1 MTIRYNWGR
10 LNSILAP
17 FSLRYYDQSTTSWAG
32 TLNRVL
38 DNSFSADAFSAQGRI
53 KAICLRV
60 EATPFAPADSWVK
73 QVYTDNEDSA
83 KLWLSVKAR
92 IPELHSCLCDPFAI
106 DVQRE
111 YKGEGIQ
118 GLIEMYPTFLSRFPL
133 GENGFTSVPAAG
145 EIIEV
150 DFDDRKNFTN
160 PTYIGRIGTAN
171 LVDGNPSAS
180 PGVANTF
187 KESLNNADLRI
198 TDGETGTGTPG
209 NSDLT
214 TPVPTPTTRAPGA
227 VFKAAAADTARGT
240 RKKTENIVIH
250 TVGLQGRGYVAIN
263 EFKKSG
269 RKPATSTHF
278 VIKKDGTV
286 TQMHDLDTK
295 TIHAK
300 NINYKSIGI
309 EHAAPGDPPTAYFW
323 ASEPG
328 EKLLRSSAKLV
339 SWLCEKYDIPK
350 KRAFGVGRGII
361 GHSDVTGATHTDP
374 GDFPWNKYIKMV
386 NAEKKERI
394 D

>member
-92 IPELHSCLCDPFAI
+92 IPELHSHLCDPFAI

-111 YKGEGIQ
+111 YCCGGIH

-171 LVDGNPSAS
+171 LVDGNLSAS

-187 KESLNNADLRI
+187 KESLSNADLRI

-209 NSDLT
+209 NSELT
-214 TPVPTPTTRAPGA
+214 TPVPTPSALAPGA
-227 VFKAAAADTARGT
+227 FFNGAAADTARGT
-240 RKKTENIVIH
+240 RNKTENIVIH
-250 TVGLQGRGYVAIN
+250 TVGGRGRGHVAIN
-263 EFKKSG
+263 EFKKPF
-269 RKPATSTHF
+269 RQTPTSTHF
-278 VIKKDGTV
+278 VIQQNGKV
-286 TQMHDLDTK
+286 TQMHDLNTK

-300 NINYKSIGI
+300 GINSKSIGI
-309 EHAAPGDPPTAYFW
+309 EHAAVGDPPNAYFW
-323 ASEPG
+323 DSAPG
-328 EKLLRSSAKLV
+328 ENLLRASARLV

-350 KRAFGVGRGII
+350 KRSNGGPGII
-361 GHSDVTGATHTDP
+361 GHADVPGEVFRANPHTDP
-374 GDFPWNKYIKMV
+374 GDFPWDKYIRMV
-386 NAEKKERI
+386 NAEN
-394 D
+394 

>member
-92 IPELHSCLCDPFAI
+92 IPELHSHLCDPFAI

-111 YKGEGIQ
+111 YCCGGIH

-171 LVDGNPSAS
+171 LVDGNLSAS

-187 KESLNNADLRI
+187 KESLSNADLRI
-198 TDGETGTGTPG
+198 TDGETGAGLPG
-209 NSDLT
+209 NSELT
-214 TPVPTPTTRAPGA
+214 TP
-227 VFKAAAADTARGT
+227 KADIEDGSKWLRSDIEDSSKWTQKKKLESMNKAFAQKVELIIKRLRVRGFQPKIFFGWRSLSAQRHLFNRGKSKLLFSFHTATLNDKPNSYAADIIDRRWGWTKGNVYQRESFWAALGEEAR
-240 RKKTENIVIH
+240 KE
-250 TVGLQGRGYVAIN
+250 GLIWGGDWTG
-263 EFKKSG
+263 FKDLAHVQFYPNSKLS
-269 RKPATSTHF
+269 K
-278 VIKKDGTV
+278 IKKES
-286 TQMHDLDTK
+286 
-295 TIHAK
+295 
-300 NINYKSIGI
+300 NYY
-309 EHAAPGDPPTAYFW
+309 AQ
-323 ASEPG
+323 
-328 EKLLRSSAKLV
+328 
-339 SWLCEKYDIPK
+339 
-350 KRAFGVGRGII
+350 
-361 GHSDVTGATHTDP
+361 
-374 GDFPWNKYIKMV
+374 
-386 NAEKKERI
+386 
-394 D
+394 